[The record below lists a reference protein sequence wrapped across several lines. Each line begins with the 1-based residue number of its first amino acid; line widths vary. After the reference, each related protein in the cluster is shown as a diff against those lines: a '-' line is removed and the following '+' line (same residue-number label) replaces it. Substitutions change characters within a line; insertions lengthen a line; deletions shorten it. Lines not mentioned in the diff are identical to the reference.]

1 MAGDGKIALVTGG
14 GRGIGRAIALEL
26 GKRGYSLAIN
36 YSKSGDAAEET
47 CAEIRA
53 AGQDAQPF
61 QADVSDP
68 CQVREMFKNISDTMG
83 NVDVLINNAGI
94 TRDNLVIR
102 MKDEEWDRVISSNLS
117 SVYYCSREAL
127 KKMVKARWG
136 RIINLASV
144 VALIGN
150 AGQANYVASKSGII
164 GLTKTIA
171 REYGARGITV
181 NAVAP
186 GFIETDMTSVLSE
199 EVKNTMLAQIPLGRP
214 GKPED
219 IAKVVSFLSSDDAAY
234 ITGQVIAID
243 GGMTMC

>member
-1 MAGDGKIALVTGG
+1 MTGEGKLALVTGG
-14 GRGIGRAIALEL
+14 GRGIGRSIALEL
-26 GKRGYSLAIN
+26 GKRGYSVAIN
-36 YSKSGDAAEET
+36 YSRSAAAAEEA
-47 CAEIRA
+47 CSQIRS
-53 AGQDAQPF
+53 AGQDAQVF

-68 CQVREMFKNISDTMG
+68 SQVREMFKNISDKMG

-94 TRDNLVIR
+94 TRDNLMIR

-127 KKMVKARWG
+127 KKMVKKRWG
-136 RIINLASV
+136 RIISLASV
-144 VALIGN
+144 VALTGN

-164 GLTKTIA
+164 GLTKTMA

-186 GFIETDMTSVLSE
+186 GFIETDMTGVLSE
-199 EVKNTMLAQIPLGRP
+199 EVKNSMLAQIPLGRP
-214 GKPED
+214 GTPED